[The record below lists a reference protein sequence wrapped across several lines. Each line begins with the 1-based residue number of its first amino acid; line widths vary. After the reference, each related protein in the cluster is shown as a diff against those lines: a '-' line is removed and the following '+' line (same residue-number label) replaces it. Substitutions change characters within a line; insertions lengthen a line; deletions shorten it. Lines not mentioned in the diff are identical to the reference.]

1 MNKLHIFPTKSWI
14 REKYRKSCQLNTFVR
29 KGVLILRPLSR
40 TAKYLHEQENF
51 AQGFKLLFGKSH
63 QYTLM

>member
-1 MNKLHIFPTKSWI
+1 MYFQQKVGFVKNIENHVNLD
-14 REKYRKSCQLNTFVR
+14 TFVR
-29 KGVLILRPLSR
+29 KGVLILRPLSF